1 MQLSLVTIEGALFV
15 KCAKYMEYFLLNVS
29 FIQHTTEK
37 VNYESF
43 LPCWHDTGLVQFISV
58 VAPALQGCFRAQ
70 GDGTNTGCSG
80 MQLTARKVT
89 FPSWHMT
96 CRWPLL
102 LDRGRQGESTHL
114 IYMPWDRL
122 HALSGDNLL
131 ANPKKEQFVPN
142 VEQRLSICMGKHDFT
157 CTNLQL
163 GFGSRRN
170 IRVPE
175 HSASVS
181 RFGKPDTFHAI
192 VSLLRTQARRS

>member
-1 MQLSLVTIEGALFV
+1 
-15 KCAKYMEYFLLNVS
+15 
-29 FIQHTTEK
+29 
-37 VNYESF
+37 
-43 LPCWHDTGLVQFISV
+43 
-58 VAPALQGCFRAQ
+58 
-70 GDGTNTGCSG
+70 
-80 MQLTARKVT
+80 
-89 FPSWHMT
+89 MT

-157 CTNLQL
+157 CTNLQI

-170 IRVPE
+170 VRVPE

-181 RFGKPDTFHAI
+181 RFGKPDIQLCLYWEHRQGEAEWAEQPYRRNRFEVLWTYQGEKKKKKDFLPLILWTGGAFMYSKNFSRI
-192 VSLLRTQARRS
+192 VFVAHKIQLRMNMTTLWSPCRMQCMQ